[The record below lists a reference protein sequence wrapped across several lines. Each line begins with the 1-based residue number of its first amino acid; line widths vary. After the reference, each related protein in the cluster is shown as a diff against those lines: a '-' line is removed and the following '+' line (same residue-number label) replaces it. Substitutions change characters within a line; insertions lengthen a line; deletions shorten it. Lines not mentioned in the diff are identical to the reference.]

1 MSVQQK
7 TTWWKG
13 ILAAVVRIPDVFLLA
28 VLFNLA
34 VSVR

>member
-7 TTWWKG
+7 TTRRKG
-13 ILAAVVRIPDVFLLA
+13 ILTAVVRIPDVFLLA